1 MNNERR
7 GLEVGNWGV
16 GARQTGVALGAA
28 SAVALA
34 VMIAN
39 EMSPEAVAVVIGVI
53 CGIAAGLPAGVLLLV
68 VLTRRQRV
76 EEREQE
82 TRRGTYP
89 AVVVIQSGAPQ
100 DDCWP
105 TPSPVPAAHRQFQI
119 VGGDKLLL
127 SD

>member
-1 MNNERR
+1 MNNERL
-7 GLEVGNWGV
+7 GLEVENPGV

-28 SAVALA
+28 FAVGLA
-34 VMIAN
+34 VMIAK
-39 EMSPEAVAVVIGVI
+39 EMSPEAMAVVIGVI

-82 TRRGTYP
+82 DRRGSYP
-89 AVVVIQSGAPQ
+89 RVVVIQSGAPR
-100 DDCWP
+100 DACWS

-119 VGGDKLLL
+119 VGGNTLPL